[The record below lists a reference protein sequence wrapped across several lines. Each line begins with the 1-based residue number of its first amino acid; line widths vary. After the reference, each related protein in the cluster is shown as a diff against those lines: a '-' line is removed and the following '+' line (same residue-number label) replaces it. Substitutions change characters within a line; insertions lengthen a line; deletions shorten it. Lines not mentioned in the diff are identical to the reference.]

1 MTHLQIFHIIGFT
14 LGQGEPFWSE
24 VSSVLCSYYFSTVE
38 GVEKREWGIR
48 PFQLHSLLF
57 FSTWKTL
64 VHTKITEMHNYLVSR
79 LVHNSNNSVFPTVI
93 YCIKFQP
100 YFELIGVLRVAWNL
114 NKKMVS
120 SSKQVTNKFW
130 KHSPFVTRGLLVSH
144 I

>member
-1 MTHLQIFHIIGFT
+1 MTHLQICRITVFT
-14 LGQGEPFWSE
+14 LGRGEPFWRE
-24 VSSVLCSYYFSTVE
+24 VSSVWCSYCFCTVE
-38 GVEKREWGIR
+38 GVEEREWGVR
-48 PFQLHSLLF
+48 PFQVDSLLF

-64 VHTKITEMHNYLVSR
+64 VHTKIAEMHNYLVSR

-93 YCIKFQP
+93 YCIKFSP

-120 SSKQVTNKFW
+120 SSKQVTNKLW
-130 KHSPFVTRGLLVSH
+130 KNSLFVDCGLLVSH